1 MRRTE
6 IQKVAA
12 VVAAAITLF
21 MTANTL
27 HSAYAHSALA
37 GSGAT
42 IKTIDKYQ
50 TALQLYPKF
59 PSAGQNVTLHF
70 TVLDDRDNSNVNGVY
85 AAMVMKEKESGKIE
99 AQVPYRFYELGDV
112 SIDYKFQ
119 DNEDHVA
126 TLFTRVI
133 GDPKYQANPLVA
145 DFDIPVGQTT
155 TISLGELLIQVVPF
169 TMALVGGLAFLF
181 KKKNWGPQG

>member
-12 VVAAAITLF
+12 VVAAATTLF
-21 MTANTL
+21 ITANAL
-27 HSAYAHSALA
+27 PGAYAHSALA
-37 GSGAT
+37 GTGAT
-42 IKTIDKYQ
+42 IRTIDKYQ
-50 TALQLYPKF
+50 MALQLYPGL

-70 TVLDDRDNSNVNGVY
+70 TVLDRNNSNVNGVY

-99 AQVPYRFYELGDV
+99 MQVPYRFYELGDV
-112 SIDYKFQ
+112 SMDYKLN
-119 DNEDHVA
+119 DNKDHVA

-133 GDPKYQANPLVA
+133 GDPKYMASPLTA
-145 DFDIPVGQTT
+145 DFDIRVGQTT
-155 TISLGELLIQVVPF
+155 MSLGELLIQVVPF
-169 TMALVGGLAFLF
+169 TMALVGGLVFLF

>member
-1 MRRTE
+1 MRRIE

-12 VVAAAITLF
+12 VVAAATTLF

-27 HSAYAHSALA
+27 HGAYAHSALA

-42 IKTIDKYQ
+42 IKTIDKYE

-70 TVLDDRDNSNVNGVY
+70 TVLARNNSNVNGVY

-112 SIDYKFQ
+112 SMDYKFH

-145 DFDIPVGQTT
+145 DFEIPVGQTT
-155 TISLGELLIQVVPF
+155 TISPGELLIQVVPF
-169 TMALVGGLAFLF
+169 TMALVGGLDLLF

>member
-12 VVAAAITLF
+12 VVAAATTLF

-27 HSAYAHSALA
+27 HGAYAHSALA

-70 TVLDDRDNSNVNGVY
+70 TVLDRDNSNVNGVY

-112 SIDYKFQ
+112 SMDYEFQ

-145 DFDIPVGQTT
+145 DFEIPVGQTT
-155 TISLGELLIQVVPF
+155 TISLSELLIQVVPF
-169 TMALVGGLAFLF
+169 TAALVGGLALLF

>member
-12 VVAAAITLF
+12 VVAAATTLF

-27 HSAYAHSALA
+27 HGAYAHSALA

-59 PSAGQNVTLHF
+59 PSADQKVTMHF
-70 TVLDDRDNSNVNGVY
+70 TVLDRNNSNVNGVY

-112 SIDYKFQ
+112 SMDYKF
-119 DNEDHVA
+119 DGNKDHVA
-126 TLFTRVI
+126 TLLTRVI

-145 DFDIPVGQTT
+145 DFEIPVGQATT
-155 TISLGELLIQVVPF
+155 MSLGELLIQVVPF
-169 TMALVGGLAFLF
+169 TMALVGGLVLLF

>member
-12 VVAAAITLF
+12 VVAAATTLF
-21 MTANTL
+21 MAANTL
-27 HSAYAHSALA
+27 HGAYAHSALA
-37 GSGAT
+37 GTGAT

-50 TALQLYPKF
+50 MAFQLYPRL

-70 TVLDDRDNSNVNGVY
+70 TVLDRNNSNVNGVY

-99 AQVPYRFYELGDV
+99 AQVPYRFYELGDL
-112 SIDYKFQ
+112 SMHYKLN
-119 DNEDHVA
+119 DNKDHVA

-133 GDPKYQANPLVA
+133 GDPKYMASPLTA

-155 TISLGELLIQVVPF
+155 MSLGELLIQVVPF
-169 TMALVGGLAFLF
+169 TAALIGGLALLF
-181 KKKNWGPQG
+181 KKKNWGPQR